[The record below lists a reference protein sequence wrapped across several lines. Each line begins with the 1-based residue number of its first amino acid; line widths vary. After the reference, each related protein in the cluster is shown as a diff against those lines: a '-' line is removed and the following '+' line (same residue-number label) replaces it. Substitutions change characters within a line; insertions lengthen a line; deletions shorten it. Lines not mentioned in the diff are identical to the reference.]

1 MSPLNLLSRFEQT
14 PGEHKA
20 RPIRNGIILLAVLS
34 LVLYSGF
41 TRSIPFFPKDGDT
54 VTAHFDRATNV
65 IKGNVVRVNGV
76 DVGEV
81 TKIERDPSGKG
92 ALVTMRV
99 REKGFKLHSDASAG
113 LYWRTL
119 LARNMYIELTPGS
132 NDMPA
137 LDGKTIPLSR
147 TQSQVEF
154 DELLDSYNQDG
165 RAGVR
170 SFFREGN
177 KVLDGP
183 QVGNAVDKLDPALTP
198 VTPAMQAFRGTR
210 PGNDLPDLAKS
221 AATTLASL
229 SVDES
234 ALGGLIDGGAMV
246 LGVTAARRADLAA
259 LLQRAPVTMRETRT
273 TLTRL
278 RTTLGTLDPIAADLR
293 PGLRRVSPAVRR
305 TTVAF
310 NALRTLTPK
319 ALPALRDLRP
329 ALANLASASRQGAPL
344 FTALAPTLARLQD
357 EILPFLNKTDSNTK
371 LKNYEA
377 IGPFFGALASSS
389 QQFDANGHMQRFMAG
404 QGLDSVGALPCS
416 IGLFD
421 PESPAQLLKCRQA
434 LRMLPQIIAGAPA
447 KNGRGRVALTGGRG
461 SR

>member
-1 MSPLNLLSRFEQT
+1 MSRFLDRFEPT
-14 PGEHKA
+14 PGEHKP

-41 TRSIPFFPKDGDT
+41 TRTIPFFPKDGDT
-54 VTAHFDRATNV
+54 VTAHFDQATNV

-92 ALVTMRV
+92 ALVKMRV
-99 REKGFKLHSDASAG
+99 REKGFKLHADASAG

-132 NDMPA
+132 DDMPP

-154 DELLDSYNQDG
+154 DELLDSYDEDG

-170 SFFREGN
+170 SFFHEGDEA
-177 KVLDGP
+177 LDGT
-183 QVGNAVDKLDPALTP
+183 QLGRAVDKLDPALTP
-198 VTPAMQAFRGTR
+198 VAPAMQAFRGTR
-210 PGNDLPDLAKS
+210 PGNDLPDLASS
-221 AATTLASL
+221 AAKTLAGL
-229 SVDES
+229 SADES
-234 ALGGLIDGGAMV
+234 ALGGLIYGGAMV

-259 LLQRAPVTMRETRT
+259 MLQRAPVTMRETRT
-273 TLTRL
+273 TLARL
-278 RTTLGTLDPIAADLR
+278 RTTLDTLDPIAADLR
-293 PGLRRVSPAVRR
+293 PGVRRVSPAIRR

-310 NALRTLTPK
+310 DALRTLTPK

-329 ALANLASASRQGAPL
+329 ALTNLDSASRQGAPL

-357 EILPFLNKTDSNTK
+357 EILPFLEKTDSNTK
-371 LKNYEA
+371 LKNYQA
-377 IGPFFGALASSS
+377 IGPFFAGLASIS
-389 QQFDANGHMQRFMAG
+389 QQFDANGHMNRFMPG
-404 QGLDSVGALPCS
+404 QGFDSVGALPCS
-416 IGLFD
+416 LNIGD
-421 PESPAQLLKCRQA
+421 PEAAQLVKCKQA
-434 LRMLPQIIAGAPA
+434 ATRMLPQILMGVPA
-447 KNGRGRVALTGGRG
+447 KTSARVSSTGRKG

>member
-1 MSPLNLLSRFEQT
+1 MSPLNFLDRFEPT
-14 PGEHKA
+14 PGEHRP
-20 RPIRNGIILLAVLS
+20 RPIRNGIILLSLVV

-92 ALVTMRV
+92 ALVKMRV
-99 REKGFKLHSDASAG
+99 REKGFKLHSDATAG

-119 LARNMYIELTPGS
+119 LARNMYIELSPGS
-132 NDMPA
+132 NDMPL
-137 LDGKTIPLSR
+137 LDGKTIPLAR

-154 DELLDSYNQDG
+154 DELLDSYDQDG

-170 SFFREGN
+170 SFFREGD
-177 KVLDGP
+177 KALDGP
-183 QVGNAVDKLDPALTP
+183 QAGQAIDHLDPGLTP
-198 VTPAMQAFRGTR
+198 VAPAMQALRGTR
-210 PGNDLPDLAKS
+210 PGHDLPALAKS

-229 SVDES
+229 SVDEA

-246 LGVTAARRADLAA
+246 LGVAAARRADLAA
-259 LLQRAPVTMRETRT
+259 MLQRAPVTMRQTRT
-273 TLTRL
+273 TLARL
-278 RTTLGTLDPIAADLR
+278 RTTLDTLDPIVADLR
-293 PGLRRVSPAVRR
+293 PGVRRISPSVRR

-310 NALRTLTPK
+310 DALRSLTPK

-329 ALANLASASRQGAPL
+329 ALANLAAASRQGSPL

-357 EILPFLNKTDSNTK
+357 EILPFLDKTDPGTH
-371 LKNYEA
+371 LKNYQA
-377 IGPFFGALASSS
+377 IGPFFSVLASSS
-389 QQFDANGHMQRFMAG
+389 SQFDANGHMQRFMPG
-404 QGLDSVGALPCS
+404 QGTDSIGALPCS
-416 IGLFD
+416 LSIGD
-421 PESPAQLLKCRQA
+421 PDAAQLVKCKQA
-434 LRMLPQIIAGAPA
+434 ATRMLPQILMGLPA
-447 KNGRGRVALTGGRG
+447 KTSGRVSSTGRKG